1 VIEQTGGVAGRSP
14 WRFLIELTAAHRRSL
29 VGFALALTLATA
41 TSFVGPVMLGQFIDR
56 AAEAVRLARRG
67 AGSPQSSGALYLPA
81 VGYLVAGIVSSV
93 VQIIVT
99 WRATTLA
106 WEITNDLRKELASGV
121 LDADR
126 ALLRDTTP
134 GELVSRI
141 DGDVTQLTTF
151 LAKFVTGL
159 LSVVALAIGGVVVL
173 GFWAPLLAPLFGL
186 HALVLGFF
194 LWKRRNVALV
204 EAVAE
209 REAEAEVLGVVEER
223 LTGAVDL
230 STLGAGRYG
239 VARLAEAANVQ
250 VSASVD
256 RAKAQMR
263 LIGEAK
269 TLLSGGQA
277 MMLVGGGWLYARG
290 RITVG
295 TVVLGYRL
303 MSTLRTPIERMIWQ
317 LQELQGA
324 GGSAQRIDQ
333 LLERLA
339 RTTSTGHDV
348 LDTGPLSVSLRDVR
362 LAYDDGE
369 DDVLTSVNLHVPAG
383 HRLGIVGRTGSGK
396 TSVARLVLR
405 LVHASDGTVF
415 LGDTAIDD
423 VAEVDLRHRVSAIP
437 QEVQVFP
444 GSVRDNVTVFDD
456 DISDERV
463 RAALADVGLA
473 DWLQSQPE
481 GLSARILSVD
491 GNVGLSA
498 GEAQLLSL
506 ARLFLR
512 QPDIVVLD
520 EATSR
525 IDPVTQ
531 VKLSDATERL
541 LSGRTSIVIA
551 HRLSTLDRCDDIAV
565 LEDGRIVEFGR
576 RCDLLEDPESQ
587 FSRLVALGAEEALV

>member
-1 VIEQTGGVAGRSP
+1 
-14 WRFLIELTAAHRRSL
+14 
-29 VGFALALTLATA
+29 
-41 TSFVGPVMLGQFIDR
+41 MLGQFIDR
-56 AAEAVRLARRG
+56 AADAVRSARG
-67 AGSPQSSGALYLPA
+67 GLGTSPSTRALYLPA
-81 VGYLVAGIVSSV
+81 VGYLVAGIMSSV
-93 VQIIVT
+93 VQILVT

-159 LSVVALAIGGVVVL
+159 LSVVALAMGGVVVL
-173 GFWAPLLAPLFGL
+173 AFWAPLLAPLFAL
-186 HALVLGFF
+186 HALSLGFF

-209 REAEAEVLGVVEER
+209 REAEAAVLGIVEER

-230 STLGAGRYG
+230 STLGAGRHG
-239 VARLAEAANVQ
+239 VARLADAANTQ
-250 VSASVD
+250 VSASVE
-256 RAKAQMR
+256 RAKAQMK
-263 LIGEAK
+263 LVGEAK
-269 TLLSGGQA
+269 TLLAGGQA
-277 MMLVGGGWLYARG
+277 LMLIGGGWLYAHG
-290 RITVG
+290 RISIG
-295 TVVLGYRL
+295 TVVIGFRL

-324 GGSAQRIDQ
+324 GGAAQRVDQ
-333 LLERLA
+333 LLARLA
-339 RTTSTGHDV
+339 STKRKGQAV
-348 LDTGPLSVSLRDVR
+348 LETGTLSVSLRNVR
-362 LAYDDGE
+362 LAYDDG
-369 DDVLTSVNLHVPAG
+369 DQDVLRSVNLHIPAG

-405 LVHASDGTVF
+405 LVHASDGTV
-415 LGDTAIDD
+415 LIGDTVIDD
-423 VAEVDLRHRVSAIP
+423 VAEADLRHRVSAIP

-444 GSVRDNVTVFDD
+444 GSVRDNVALFDD
-456 DISDERV
+456 SVSDEAV
-463 RAALADVGLA
+463 HAALAEVGLT

-512 QPDIVVLD
+512 QPDVVVLD

-525 IDPVTQ
+525 IDPITQ
-531 VKLSDATERL
+531 EKLSDATDRL
-541 LSGRTSIVIA
+541 LRGRTSMVIA
-551 HRLSTLDRCDDIAV
+551 HRLATLDRCDDIAV
-565 LEDGRIVEFGR
+565 LDDGQVIEFGR
-576 RCDLLEDPESQ
+576 RLDLLEDPTSH